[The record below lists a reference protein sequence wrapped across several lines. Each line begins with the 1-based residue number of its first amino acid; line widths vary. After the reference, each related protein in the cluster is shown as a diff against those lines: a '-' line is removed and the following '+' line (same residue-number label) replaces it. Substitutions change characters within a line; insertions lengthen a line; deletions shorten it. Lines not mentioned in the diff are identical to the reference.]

1 MKTKKLTPLTIAPVK
16 RENVA
21 TVATNGN
28 AIAFSTY
35 CDLMTKECFPFA
47 GDDAE

>member
-1 MKTKKLTPLTIAPVK
+1 MKTKKLTPRNVAPVK

-21 TVATNGN
+21 TVSQDGN
-28 AIAFSTY
+28 AIAPTVHG
-35 CDLMTKECFPFA
+35 TWVPFA